1 MKKLILTL
9 AFVVAAA
16 FIAVPSY
23 AVIVAEDTDV
33 NFVATADIPTA
44 TTVSISAVKRL
55 GSDDSPVE
63 EDVTALNFNTGGK
76 LVYKPTL
83 GIFLSD
89 YYFAIDVG
97 VGDGVG
103 AIGSVTTTYTEGGSP
118 SATIGLGDRAT
129 ATFVKAVVSGSETEI
144 GPGKVMLSSLTG
156 GTEITSSA
164 WTGGWFRLYVGIYDG
179 GVPALNTGDAGP
191 FTGDDAVGTY
201 TGTITLSA
209 TLL

>member
-16 FIAVPSY
+16 FIAMPSY
-23 AVIVAEDTDV
+23 AVIVDEDTDV
-33 NFVATADIPTA
+33 NFFATAHIPTA
-44 TTVSISAVKRL
+44 TSVSIAAVKRL

-63 EDVTALNFNTGGK
+63 EDVTQLDFNTGGN

-103 AIGSVTTTYTEGGSP
+103 AIGSVTTSYSDTGAP
-118 SATIGLGDRAT
+118 QAVGLGSRAT
-129 ATFVKAVVSGSETEI
+129 ATFVKAVVSGTETSI
-144 GPGKVMLSSLTG
+144 GPGKVMLSSLAG
-156 GTEITSSA
+156 GTEISSTA
-164 WTGGWFRLYVGIYDG
+164 WTGGWFRLYIGIYDG
-179 GVPALNTGDAGP
+179 SVAALNTGDAGP

-209 TLL
+209 TLQ